1 MNTRSARLKIQMRDD
16 GITYISAWACV
27 SACQAQFIPNTTVC
41 FCYCFFS
48 LSIIRFYPL
57 QLVIAIL
64 FPKHSILQCEA
75 NILQKQCCPND
86 HTAGFFFVC
95 HSLKYVPVSYCSK
108 KNLLISRSSDCL
120 NLRTQFVLHVA
131 HLITKI
137 QHPSF
142 HVNLF
147 SLTWTP
153 FNLQWH
159 RNINFLLRGT
169 PNLLFH
175 PKTGI
180 WR

>member
-1 MNTRSARLKIQMRDD
+1 MLLLL
-16 GITYISAWACV
+16 
-27 SACQAQFIPNTTVC
+27 
-41 FCYCFFS
+41 FFS

-137 QHPSF
+137 QHTSY

-147 SLTWTP
+147 SLTWIP

-159 RNINFLLRGT
+159 RTLISFSMAHQIYCSTQKQGSGGSRS
-169 PNLLFH
+169 
-175 PKTGI
+175 I
-180 WR
+180 WNR